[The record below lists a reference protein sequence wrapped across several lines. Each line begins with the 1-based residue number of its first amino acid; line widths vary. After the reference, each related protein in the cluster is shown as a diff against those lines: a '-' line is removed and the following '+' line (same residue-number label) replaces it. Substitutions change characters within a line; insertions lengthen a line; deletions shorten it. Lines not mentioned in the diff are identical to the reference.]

1 MCLVDPKTLSSDINS
16 EKYVPYRE
24 IFAGLFRCKPQN
36 CPSHMFLC
44 VSPMFDQAY
53 QCLLG
58 GDMDTK
64 NGYGKKHLWFIK
76 WKFLEAKVSSA
87 IEINLSLYSSPTLF
101 PKFFISDSNYYKL
114 SHQAVAYY
122 YHGLILDKGN
132 EPSCNVSAACCFLAA
147 EELLSESKKACLNFC
162 LAAPVTR
169 FGLIRLLHMGHRS
182 LAILHGIMLGETFF
196 QGFSTRGIYE
206 AFTSENS

>member
-1 MCLVDPKTLSSDINS
+1 
-16 EKYVPYRE
+16 
-24 IFAGLFRCKPQN
+24 
-36 CPSHMFLC
+36 MFLT
-44 VSPMFDQAY
+44 VKYLPV
-53 QCLLG
+53 CLGVNPRIALLTCFCAFLLCLIRLISACWEATWTPKMG
-58 GDMDTK
+58 MERSIYGSL
-64 NGYGKKHLWFIK
+64 NGNSLKQRFLVQSRSTSHYIHL
-76 WKFLEAKVSSA
+76 L
-87 IEINLSLYSSPTLF
+87 TLF

-169 FGLIRLLHMGHRS
+169 FGLIRLLYMGHRS